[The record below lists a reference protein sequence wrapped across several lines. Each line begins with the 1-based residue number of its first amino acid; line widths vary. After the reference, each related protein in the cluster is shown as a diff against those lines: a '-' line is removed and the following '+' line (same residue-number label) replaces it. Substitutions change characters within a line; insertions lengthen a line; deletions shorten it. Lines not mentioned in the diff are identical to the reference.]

1 MVLLGLF
8 TSVMIW
14 ILELNMIIRQNIPK
28 EMENLESNKK
38 LDKKNQVTQQQN
50 KTVRML
56 CHLQPLTNFVIP

>member
-1 MVLLGLF
+1 MVLLALF

>member
-1 MVLLGLF
+1 
-8 TSVMIW
+8 
-14 ILELNMIIRQNIPK
+14 MIIRQNIPK

-38 LDKKNQVTQQQN
+38 LDKKNQATQQQN

>member
-1 MVLLGLF
+1 MVLLAFF

-14 ILELNMIIRQNIPK
+14 ILELNMIIKQNIPK